1 MQTVG
6 QRLPGSGAEEGLP
19 AFAVCRSSLR
29 ATPSSRP
36 ANHAT
41 EKLLEL
47 ELEIQL
53 LARIKGADCL
63 DGAFL
68 FALFGPDLEVIDHAY
83 LGKAKGAIWSAG
95 EAPDVAGLEVLEEDR
110 CAANDSA
117 GIIDNFSLN
126 DPLSEVLGFGDLWT
140 QVCTDLWTCDWKK
153 AENCSRHQGGKN
165 QPGLSSA

>member
-1 MQTVG
+1 MREVRL
-6 QRLPGSGAEEGLP
+6 QRKSKAKDRRSQQFVRCRRLVNGCLGGGAEEGLP

-63 DGAFL
+63 DGALL
-68 FALFGPDLEVIDHAY
+68 FTLFGPDLEVIDHAY
-83 LGKAKGAIWSAG
+83 GARLKTKALAPGAKSA
-95 EAPDVAGLEVLEEDR
+95 L
-110 CAANDSA
+110 
-117 GIIDNFSLN
+117 
-126 DPLSEVLGFGDLWT
+126 PLSF
-140 QVCTDLWTCDWKK
+140 
-153 AENCSRHQGGKN
+153 AESHGWYDFSVRVKEF
-165 QPGLSSA
+165 QPFEKRYAGRIETGLDSISDPHMGRVI